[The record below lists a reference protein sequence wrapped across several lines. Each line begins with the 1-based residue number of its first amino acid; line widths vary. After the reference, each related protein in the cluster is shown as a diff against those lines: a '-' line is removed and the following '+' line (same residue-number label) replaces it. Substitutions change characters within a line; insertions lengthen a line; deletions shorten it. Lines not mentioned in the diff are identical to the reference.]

1 MNIKEGEK
9 KMENFDVTKLTNEEL
24 SDLLNKICS
33 EKQDRAKERQR
44 KLIDAL
50 KRAWDDVRKEGF
62 DICYNG
68 EEIYFDDI
76 EIY

>member
-1 MNIKEGEK
+1 
-9 KMENFDVTKLTNEEL
+9 MENFDVTKLTNEEL
-24 SDLLNKICS
+24 SDLLNKIYS

-44 KLIDAL
+44 KLIDVL

-62 DICYNG
+62 EFYYNG